1 MVLQIEIAPQTEQRL
16 RERAQAAGKDV
27 TAYVSQLVEQAAA
40 KPNIDEILAPLRE
53 SFEASGVSDAELI
66 ADITAAQGEHRSTKS
81 PFSGSPEGTRS
92 ECQSASLRD

>member
-40 KPNIDEILAPLRE
+40 KPNLDEVLAPLRK

-66 ADITAAQGEHRSTKS
+66 SDITAAQDEYRSTKK
-81 PFSGSPEGTRS
+81 RS
-92 ECQSASLRD
+92 